1 MNHRKHGRKLGRN
14 PQERFALYRTLLH
27 ALLKNEKIETTD
39 AKAKELRRF
48 AERVITRAKKG
59 GLAQI
64 RLVEKV
70 LRDKELLHKLFAEI
84 GPRYANR
91 PGGYTRILKI
101 GNRRGD
107 NAAMSIIELVE
118 GDASGV
124 PATPANPQA
133 E

>member
-14 PQERFALYRTLLH
+14 PEARAALYRTLLH

-48 AERVITRAKKG
+48 AERVITHAKKG
-59 GLAQI
+59 GLARI
-64 RLVEKV
+64 RLVERV
-70 LRDKELLHKLFAEI
+70 LRDKEVLHKLFADI
-84 GPRYANR
+84 GPRYVNR
-91 PGGYTRILKI
+91 PGGYTRILKL

-118 GDASGV
+118 SDAPGV
-124 PATPANPQA
+124 PATPADPQA
-133 E
+133 